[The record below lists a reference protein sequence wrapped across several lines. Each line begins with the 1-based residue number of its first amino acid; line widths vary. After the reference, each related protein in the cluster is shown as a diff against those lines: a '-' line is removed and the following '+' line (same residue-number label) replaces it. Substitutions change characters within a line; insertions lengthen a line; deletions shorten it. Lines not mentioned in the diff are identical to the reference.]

1 MSAPAFKAPRFATHT
16 DGQPFFQI
24 LTQRVNQYFKEHNK
38 SSKGDV
44 RLYTKTGVLLSAF
57 FATYVAVLYFGASFW
72 IALPFWIILGLL
84 TSAIGFNVM
93 HDGAHGSYSKYE
105 WLNSLAGHTLSM
117 LGASVALWKNKH
129 NAIHHTFTNI
139 DGLDD
144 DIDAGGMIRMAETQP
159 HKGIHKMQHYY
170 RPVLYS
176 LLYIYWLA
184 FTDFKKYFTGKVG
197 DVPIRKFTFAEHVGF
212 WMWKTIHTTMVAILP
227 IYLIGF
233 WPWFF
238 GFLLMAS
245 ITGLSL
251 SVVFQL
257 AHVVEGATFAKSE
270 VADPTNIESEWAV
283 HQLQTTANFATR
295 SRILTWLLGGL
306 NFQVEHHLFP
316 RISHV
321 HYPAISRIVKE
332 TCAEF
337 NVQYQEFRTFADAL
351 GAHVRH
357 LKRLSVA

>member
-1 MSAPAFKAPRFATHT
+1 
-16 DGQPFFQI
+16 
-24 LTQRVNQYFKEHNK
+24 
-38 SSKGDV
+38 
-44 RLYTKTGVLLSAF
+44 
-57 FATYVAVLYFGASFW
+57 
-72 IALPFWIILGLL
+72 
-84 TSAIGFNVM
+84 
-93 HDGAHGSYSKYE
+93 
-105 WLNSLAGHTLSM
+105 
-117 LGASVALWKNKH
+117 
-129 NAIHHTFTNI
+129 
-139 DGLDD
+139 
-144 DIDAGGMIRMAETQP
+144 
-159 HKGIHKMQHYY
+159 
-170 RPVLYS
+170 
-176 LLYIYWLA
+176 
-184 FTDFKKYFTGKVG
+184 
-197 DVPIRKFTFAEHVGF
+197 
-212 WMWKTIHTTMVAILP
+212 MWKTIHTTMVAILP

>member
-1 MSAPAFKAPRFATHT
+1 
-16 DGQPFFQI
+16 
-24 LTQRVNQYFKEHNK
+24 
-38 SSKGDV
+38 
-44 RLYTKTGVLLSAF
+44 
-57 FATYVAVLYFGASFW
+57 
-72 IALPFWIILGLL
+72 
-84 TSAIGFNVM
+84 M
-93 HDGAHGSYSKYE
+93 HDGAHGSFSKHE

-139 DGLDD
+139 DGIDD
-144 DIDAGGMIRMAETQP
+144 DIEAGGMIRMADSQP
-159 HKGIHKMQHYY
+159 HKGIHRMQHYY
-170 RPVLYS
+170 WPLLYS

-184 FTDFKKYFTGKVG
+184 FTDFKKYFSGKVG
-197 DVPIRKFTFAEHVGF
+197 DVPIRKFTPAEHIGF
-212 WMWKTIHTTMVAILP
+212 WFWKVTHTTMVVVLP
-227 IYLIGF
+227 IYFIGF
-233 WPWFF
+233 LPWLF
-238 GFLLMAS
+238 GFLLMTF
-245 ITGLSL
+245 ITGFSL

-257 AHVVEGATFAKSE
+257 AHVVEGVSFKVSDTIN
-270 VADPTNIESEWAV
+270 PTNIESEWAV

-295 SRILTWLLGGL
+295 SRSLTWLLGGL
-306 NFQVEHHLFP
+306 NYQVEHHLFP

-351 GAHVRH
+351 NAHVRH